1 MGPGQSGSAGRSP
14 TPETAPAARPASA
27 WAPIRYYPI
36 FRALWIAQFA
46 SNVGT
51 WMQTVGAQWLLVDR
65 SPLLVSL
72 VQTAASL
79 PIVVLALPAGA
90 WADLVDRR
98 RLLLGAQAG
107 MFVAAA
113 ALAAST
119 FLGAASPAVILTLT
133 FLLGCGNAVA
143 SPA

>member
-1 MGPGQSGSAGRSP
+1 MG
-14 TPETAPAARPASA
+14 AAR
-27 WAPIRYYPI
+27 WYPI

-51 WMQTVGAQWLLVDR
+51 WMQTVGAQWLLIDR

-90 WADLVDRR
+90 WADLVGPAAAAARR
-98 RLLLGAQAG
+98 PVA
-107 MFVAAA
+107 MFLSAA
-113 ALAAST
+113 ALAGLT
-119 FLGAASPAVILTLT
+119 FLGPPRPRS
-133 FLLGCGNAVA
+133 
-143 SPA
+143 S